1 MWQGC
6 RPREV
11 SHEVVVDDIEGM
23 ERQGCAEQRNCGESP
38 KDERRS
44 EYDADADDG
53 GAERG

>member
-1 MWQGC
+1 
-6 RPREV
+6 V

-23 ERQGCAEQRNCGESP
+23 ERQGCAEQRNGGESP